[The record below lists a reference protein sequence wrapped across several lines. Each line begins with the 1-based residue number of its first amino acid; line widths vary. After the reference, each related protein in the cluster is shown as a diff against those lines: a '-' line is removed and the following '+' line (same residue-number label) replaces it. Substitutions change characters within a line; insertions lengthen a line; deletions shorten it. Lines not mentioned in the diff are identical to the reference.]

1 MSKVRII
8 PTLLSDGSTLVK
20 GEEFNSWRSVGI
32 SQAAA
37 RLFSNRDVDELLLL
51 DVVAT
56 RENRSISLNTI
67 EEFAE
72 ILAIPFSVGGG
83 IANIEDARNCLKAG
97 AEKIVIG
104 TAAFIDPSLI
114 TKLADEFGSQSVVVS
129 IDIAEGTGNQIAI
142 RSGTE
147 IREVRIS
154 EMLDNFHKIGVGELL
169 LQSIKHDGKMSGM
182 NLDAIKEIC
191 DQTNLPVIASSGA
204 GAKEDFLDAIKCGAS
219 AVAAGAVF
227 QFTELTPR
235 LVRDYLQE
243 NGVSVRRA

>member
-1 MSKVRII
+1 MTKVRII

-20 GEEFNSWRSVGI
+20 GEEFNSWRSVGS

-97 AEKIVIG
+97 AEKVVIG
-104 TAAFIDPSLI
+104 TAAFRDPSLI
-114 TKLADEFGSQSVVVS
+114 TKLADEFGSQAVVVA
-129 IDIAEGTGNQIAI
+129 IDIAEGAGNQIAI
-142 RSGTE
+142 CSGTE
-147 IREVRIS
+147 IKEVRFPEVLI
-154 EMLDNFHKIGVGELL
+154 EFQKIGVGEIL
-169 LQSIKHDGKMSGM
+169 LQSIAHDGKMGGM
-182 NLDAIKEIC
+182 NLDAIKKVC
-191 DQTNLPVIASSGA
+191 DLTILPVIASSGA
-204 GAKEDFLDAIKCGAS
+204 GVQEDFLNAIKCGAA

-235 LVRDYLQE
+235 IVRDYLKQ
-243 NGVSVRRA
+243 NGVPVRRA